1 MKLETGK
8 DAVSQSSEKLR
19 FRTPFHSQQ
28 FKGSETLRESAP
40 QHFYNSTFFSSLCRK
55 LSWKICLL
63 VICEISVLLVNTLV
77 ADDKYSFCNGEYHP
91 RPIEMQLSKKQ
102 KTFSEVFLK
111 VWSLRQILNI
121 SKKKM
126 TLIADV
132 FRKLESAKNVVS

>member
-1 MKLETGK
+1 M
-8 DAVSQSSEKLR
+8 
-19 FRTPFHSQQ
+19 
-28 FKGSETLRESAP
+28 
-40 QHFYNSTFFSSLCRK
+40 
-55 LSWKICLL
+55 
-63 VICEISVLLVNTLV
+63 ICEILVLLVNTLV

-91 RPIEMQLSKKQ
+91 QPIEMQLSKKQ

-132 FRKLESAKNVVS
+132 FPKLENAKNAVSEMSKETRFGTLCNSKHAKGPETPPKSAWQYFYHFSITLKEIKLENISLRDM